1 MKTITI
7 ASALR
12 HAGRLCRNGWIQYR
26 GTALFLLLMFGFRS
40 AWADWVT
47 VPTGSMNPTIVEG
60 DRVLVDKHVY
70 GLRVPFTLTRVTSG
84 RDPSRGEIV
93 VFDSPRDG
101 ISLVKRVVGLPGDV
115 VQLDGEVLIVNG
127 VRARYAP
134 GDEAKVDALLAKTQR
149 EDPQIYREAGL
160 ATEHD
165 IQVLPHRSALR
176 NFGPVTVPTGQYFM
190 MGDNRDNSGDSRYF
204 GFVPRRNLVGLAS
217 RVVVSFNPEHLYLP
231 RGTRWLVPLT

>member
-1 MKTITI
+1 MTKDGNAITVRGAI
-7 ASALR
+7 AWCR
-12 HAGRLCRNGWIQYR
+12 HAWTQYR

-47 VPTGSMNPTIVEG
+47 VPTGSMNPTILEG
-60 DRVLVDKHVY
+60 DRVLVDKHVF
-70 GLRVPFTLTRVTSG
+70 GLRLPFTLTLLTAG
-84 RDPSRGEIV
+84 RDPARGEIV

-101 ISLVKRVVGLPGDV
+101 TSLVKRVIGVPGDV
-115 VQLDGEVLIVNG
+115 VQLAGEALIVNR

-134 GDEAKVDALLAKTQR
+134 GDAAEVTGLLAATQA

-160 ATEHD
+160 AAEHD
-165 IQVLPHRSALR
+165 IQVLPHRAAMR
-176 NFGPVTVPTGQYFM
+176 DFGPVTVPAGRYFM

-204 GFVPRRNLVGLAS
+204 GFVPRRNIVGLAS

-231 RGTRWLVPLT
+231 RSARWLVPLA